1 MNASYV
7 CDFNQGETMVSELPP
22 FQTPDLLTTWQQTT
36 DDRNAVGCAISNTGS
51 RRTSMLR
58 HDVPGNQ
65 TLTSDVLALIA
76 RASGDG
82 FEGNRLRCKMILVCK
97 SWHFDI
103 AAVPFCWES
112 GREAAI
118 QSFITRNR
126 LKLDD
131 TFEAMHRAF
140 RFTVAEADRMG
151 LFRRMFESED
161 AINQI
166 KRARVIWPQLDLA
179 LLLNRADSSLAFVN
193 SMDKIDVL
201 RNMGLDLRLLDK
213 FPLRLLVTQV
223 VEKRGVS
230 GLVFLREWG
239 LTIEDLRRCAP
250 SYPAD
255 ADVLK
260 ELASWGLVKGDLKAF
275 DNYGICFQA
284 ANDGKSDVFRVL
296 RQNYGLTRDE
306 ILQNQPQLLWGLILF
321 KKFDMLLN
329 VCAEFA
335 THDPVQ
341 DSFVI
346 L

>member
-1 MNASYV
+1 
-7 CDFNQGETMVSELPP
+7 
-22 FQTPDLLTTWQQTT
+22 
-36 DDRNAVGCAISNTGS
+36 
-51 RRTSMLR
+51 
-58 HDVPGNQ
+58 
-65 TLTSDVLALIA
+65 
-76 RASGDG
+76 
-82 FEGNRLRCKMILVCK
+82 
-97 SWHFDI
+97 
-103 AAVPFCWES
+103 
-112 GREAAI
+112 
-118 QSFITRNR
+118 
-126 LKLDD
+126 
-131 TFEAMHRAF
+131 
-140 RFTVAEADRMG
+140 
-151 LFRRMFESED
+151 
-161 AINQI
+161 
-166 KRARVIWPQLDLA
+166 
-179 LLLNRADSSLAFVN
+179 
-193 SMDKIDVL
+193 MDKIDVL

-321 KKFDMLLN
+321 KQFDMLLN